1 MSSALAEGIGGLRI
15 ALAAGYFEEHAEP
28 QAVQAAARVAD
39 TLGAST
45 RATVPH
51 AAEARAESPAL
62 LEPLE
67 GVRLHA
73 WVGERERPE
82 FVRQSALIA
91 NVWTGLGAE
100 TALTIAPGRH
110 HFDVIAE
117 LAEPGSALVEAL
129 IGTEG

>member
-1 MSSALAEGIGGLRI
+1 MRTAIN
-15 ALAAGYFEEHAEP
+15 
-28 QAVQAAARVAD
+28 AD
-39 TLGAST
+39 LKLD
-45 RATVPH
+45 P
-51 AAEARAESPAL
+51 AEARAESPAL

-67 GVRLHA
+67 GARLHA

>member
-1 MSSALAEGIGGLRI
+1 MARQVCADGLLSERLRRRIGRVVAISGLFDLRPLMRTAI
-15 ALAAGYFEEHAEP
+15 N
-28 QAVQAAARVAD
+28 AD
-39 TLGAST
+39 LKLD
-45 RATVPH
+45 P
-51 AAEARAESPAL
+51 AEARAESPAL
-62 LEPLE
+62 LEPLD